1 MERESPSVESA
12 PAPLN
17 SPIPVS
23 QTSMPVQPSQPPDT
37 SSSTAPTLIRQS
49 TPTVNTEQHTHAR
62 RQSRAEIARQVLD
75 AYRAEPVSPP
85 PLAAASTATIT
96 TTVTATGGT
105 PTSSLLPG
113 RNERRSRSGDYSL
126 LVPRGYIESPGPQKA
141 GHPRAVPGPSRLSCP
156 PLTTLALSSPSTA
169 ATNNEFE
176 NYLRTL
182 QTKPEPSK
190 KAMEDYECRRIPVSD
205 PQSPLRRRP
214 PGLPK
219 QTSPIGITQR
229 AQTPSSP
236 GLPSPQT
243 PRLGI
248 IEETPRPE
256 FPVSPTSPRIVFTT
270 PEGLAARPVR
280 RSRAFSDGVPAD
292 ILKAKKKEQQ
302 RKEHLVHGTWQ
313 QGRFRPP
320 WDELTAISSGNTVVE
335 DNPAPKRQSLD
346 AISHNL
352 SYQRLE
358 SSRPGSIELSRLD
371 SNRAS
376 LDMNRRDSFDKYNNP
391 RDSHEMQEFLE
402 QYHGEDLLDMAELQG
417 LLPRGFPGT
426 LKLYYQLEVLA
437 EHYFDTLQPDM
448 AIYIYTTYFIP
459 PPGTPG
465 VTYPPRAATWFT
477 LGQIY
482 LSTHSFLSALRSF
495 ERAVQCDPFEVA
507 SHVQVGYVSFL
518 LERYQKAKEAYSAAL
533 NGFRDAAK
541 INYQVLGLDAFIR
554 KEDVIQSIKTCEQGG
569 LGSGTW
575 GIGSGKIY
583 RVPEEKKRNIARRK
597 YFDQGKVVGRAVEVS
612 KIGWGGKRKVLQVE
626 KDDNDT
632 DGRGLEKVKTNNPS
646 VWNVRSPVPT
656 ISGRSRRS
664 LDSARLEELEIVP
677 TISRTTARWSLDTA
691 RLGEL
696 VGVSALDKTPRGSVE
711 TARLETPR
719 SSTELVASRKV
730 KGKSNRTNSGL
741 GYVLQALGW
750 R

>member
-1 MERESPSVESA
+1 MERESPSIESA

-23 QTSMPVQPSQPPDT
+23 QTSMQVQLDT
-37 SSSTAPTLIRQS
+37 SSNTAPTPISES
-49 TPTVNTEQHTHAR
+49 TPTVSTEQQTHAR

-85 PLAAASTATIT
+85 PLAAASTTTIT
-96 TTVTATGGT
+96 TTVTVTGGT
-105 PTSSLLPG
+105 PTPSTLPG

-126 LVPRGYIESPGPQKA
+126 LVPRGSIESPGPQKA
-141 GHPRAVPGPSRLSCP
+141 GQTRAVPGPSRLSCP
-156 PLTTLALSSPSTA
+156 PLTTAALSSPSTPTATA
-169 ATNNEFE
+169 ASNNEFE

-182 QTKPEPSK
+182 QTKTEPSK
-190 KAMEDYECRRIPVSD
+190 KAVEEYEYRRIPVSG
-205 PQSPLRRRP
+205 PQSPLRRP
-214 PGLPK
+214 PSLPK
-219 QTSPIGITQR
+219 QTPPIHITQR

-236 GLPSPQT
+236 GPPNPQT

-248 IEETPRPE
+248 IEEKSRPE
-256 FPVSPTSPRIVFTT
+256 FTVSPTSPRIVFTT
-270 PEGLAARPVR
+270 PEGLAVRPVR

-292 ILKAKKKEQQ
+292 IVKAKLKEQQ

-320 WDELTAISSGNTVVE
+320 WDELTVINSGNTVVE
-335 DNPAPKRQSLD
+335 DNPAPKRQPLD
-346 AISHNL
+346 AISHD
-352 SYQRLE
+352 QRLE
-358 SSRPGSIELSRLD
+358 SSRPVEPSRLD

-376 LDMNRRDSFDKYNNP
+376 LDMNRRESLDKYNNP
-391 RDSHEMQEFLE
+391 RDHHEMQEFLE
-402 QYHGEDLLDMAELQG
+402 QYNGEDLLDMAELQG
-417 LLPRGFPGT
+417 LLPPGFPGT

-465 VTYPPRAATWFT
+465 VTYSPRAATWFT

-495 ERAVQCDPFEVA
+495 ERAIQCDPFEVA
-507 SHVQVGYVSFL
+507 SHVQVGYVCFL
-518 LERYQKAKEAYSAAL
+518 LERYKEAKEAYSAAL

-575 GIGSGKIY
+575 GIGSGKVY
-583 RVPEEKKRNIARRK
+583 RVPEEKKRNIARRR

-612 KIGWGGKRKVLQVE
+612 KIRGGKGKVLQVE
-626 KDDNDT
+626 EDDYDT
-632 DGRGLEKVKTNNPS
+632 AGGGLEKVKTNKPS

-664 LDSARLEELEIVP
+664 LDSARLEELEIAP
-677 TISRTTARWSLDTA
+677 TISRATTRWSLDTA

-696 VGVSALDKTPRGSVE
+696 VGVSALDKTPARRSVD

-719 SSTELVASRKV
+719 SSTELVASRKA
-730 KGKSNRTNSGL
+730 KGKSHRTNSGL
-741 GYVLQALGW
+741 GYFLQVLGW